1 MSEFDKLKD
10 EAEQAAQQ
18 HPQQVH
24 EGEQAIEKKLGV
36 QLQGDGQSGQA
47 GQASS
52 DGPADGGEQG
62 KNSPA
67 S

>member
-18 HPQQVH
+18 HPQQVE

-36 QLQGDGQSGQA
+36 QPQGDAQPGR
-47 GQASS
+47 ASS
-52 DGPADGGEQG
+52 NSPGDGGEQG
-62 KNSPA
+62 QNSPA